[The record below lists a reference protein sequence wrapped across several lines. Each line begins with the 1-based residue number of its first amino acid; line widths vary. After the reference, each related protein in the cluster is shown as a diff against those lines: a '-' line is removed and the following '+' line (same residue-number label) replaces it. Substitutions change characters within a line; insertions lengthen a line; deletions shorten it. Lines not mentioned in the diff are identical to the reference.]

1 MRHFPARSG
10 HGYPQGWFWKILS
23 SSDIFVDVSFFA
35 CLLIVLISIWLTDKS
50 ARFSDFPVFGCPL
63 FRSCLYQPFYSFFFH
78 FLPVCL
84 SVCLSVCRIDN
95 FFIPVFLWC
104 DKMEWSNYYIYFF
117 SKKFISAKKMKILHS
132 GRSNAK
138 LVQFSNDG
146 PVLGFSVL
154 PITMLLNS

>member
-23 SSDIFVDVSFFA
+23 SSDIFCWCFVFRV
-35 CLLIVLISIWLTDKS
+35 LTDCTNFNLINRQK
-50 ARFSDFPVFGCPL
+50 CPL
-63 FRSCLYQPFYSFFFH
+63 FRFSSIWVSVVQILLVSTFLFLFFH

-84 SVCLSVCRIDN
+84 SVCLSVCLIDN
-95 FFIPVFLWC
+95 FFILVFLWC
-104 DKMEWSNYYIYFF
+104 DKMEWSYYYIYFF

-138 LVQFSNDG
+138 LVQFSNDV
-146 PVLGFSVL
+146 PVVG
-154 PITMLLNS
+154 